1 MEQGVPK
8 DAALQAMTPDS
19 GGGKEQVLLKQLS
32 EVNSGGSPIGQL
44 FDNPFFTAGFGLAAL
59 GAAARYGTLGLRRGG
74 ELLRRRMLVD
84 LEITRH
90 DESYPWIL
98 NWMTAHYQQQLAPAK
113 AGGTERLVSS
123 FSAV

>member
-8 DAALQAMTPDS
+8 DAALQTMTPDS
-19 GGGKEQVLLKQLS
+19 GGGKEQVLKQLS
-32 EVNSGGSPIGQL
+32 EVNGGGREGSPIGQL

-98 NWMTAHYQQQLAPAK
+98 NWMTAHYQQQLAP
-113 AGGTERLVSS
+113 GGTEQLVSS
-123 FSAV
+123 FSAP